1 MVSKVEK
8 SIRVLALSG
17 LGRGTNLSS
26 EDFEVEAVFC
36 TVASENSRISSWAL
50 AIGAANNRAAFTEIT
65 MDFAVS
71 FILHTRKIDRNNKL
85 NYR

>member
-17 LGRGTNLSS
+17 LGRGTNFSS
-26 EDFEVEAVFC
+26 EDFEVEAVCC

-50 AIGAANNRAAFTEIT
+50 AIGAANNRAANNRAAFKEIT

-71 FILHTRKIDRNNKL
+71 FILHTRKID
-85 NYR
+85 